1 MDPAT
6 AFTSTAAAISH
17 GQVSEL
23 QLSEDYAIKSEAVT
37 PKLGESSFPF
47 FFFFLLAIL
56 RSGRAA
62 GSLCLGRRQTDD
74 DGHTDTSQWPL
85 LLKNYDK
92 LLIRSSHFTPIPTVR
107 LHRAS

>member
-37 PKLGESSFPF
+37 PKLGESSFP
-47 FFFFLLAIL
+47 LNDLTERPRCWEL
-56 RSGRAA
+56 VPRE
-62 GSLCLGRRQTDD
+62 
-74 DGHTDTSQWPL
+74 
-85 LLKNYDK
+85 
-92 LLIRSSHFTPIPTVR
+92 TPD
-107 LHRAS
+107 